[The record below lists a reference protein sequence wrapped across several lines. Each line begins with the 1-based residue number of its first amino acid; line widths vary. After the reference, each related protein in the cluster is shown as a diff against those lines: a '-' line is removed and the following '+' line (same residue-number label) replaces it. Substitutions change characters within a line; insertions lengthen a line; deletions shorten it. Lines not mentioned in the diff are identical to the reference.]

1 MTDDERSGRPFD
13 AGLQPE
19 RTALAWR
26 RTALAVATV
35 SFIGLRII
43 PESVGPWALPP
54 SGMGLVVAL
63 VMTIGSHFRYR
74 SNHIALTSSTQARIP
89 LTDGR
94 FLLSIAA
101 LTALAGFAC
110 LLVVTCPSG
119 TPNAPRSRHGHEN
132 APLQTNALDIRSLKE
147 ATGSTSSTP

>member
-1 MTDDERSGRPFD
+1 MTHDDRSAQPFD

-35 SFIGLRII
+35 SLIGLRIA
-43 PESVGPWALPP
+43 PERLGSWALLPA
-54 SGMGLVVAL
+54 STGLVVAL
-63 VMTIGSHFRYR
+63 VMAIGSDCRYR
-74 SNHIALTSSTQARIP
+74 SNQVALTSSTQGQSP

-94 FLLSIAA
+94 FLLSLAA

-110 LLVVTCPSG
+110 LLVVICDRG
-119 TPNAPRSRHGHEN
+119 VPNA
-132 APLQTNALDIRSLKE
+132 
-147 ATGSTSSTP
+147 AT

>member
-1 MTDDERSGRPFD
+1 MTDNGRSARSFD

-35 SFIGLRII
+35 SLIGLGII
-43 PESVGPWALPP
+43 PERVGPWALL
-54 SGMGLVVAL
+54 SAGMGLVVAL

-74 SNHIALTSSTQARIP
+74 SNHSALTTVTQARILLP
-89 LTDGR
+89 DGR
-94 FLLSIAA
+94 FLVFIAA

-110 LLVVTCPSG
+110 LLVVTSPAAYRMPHGHG
-119 TPNAPRSRHGHEN
+119 TGMRPDSAHDPRLSAIRSR
-132 APLQTNALDIRSLKE
+132 
-147 ATGSTSSTP
+147 